1 MKPEQRQDEIVTLLR
16 SLQRELRVEELAEM
30 LEVSP
35 LTIRRDLHALS
46 RAGAILRTHGGC
58 RAVGRAAL
66 ESEYHLKVAQN
77 FELKRA
83 IGSAAAQQVAPAA
96 TLLIND
102 GSTTFHLA
110 SHLKGKGPLTIYTNS
125 LAMISELSQSPDITI
140 YILGGRYNRELYS
153 LQGSFTEHIL
163 ESCHADI
170 AFIGADA
177 VAADGQC
184 LADSPEEARLTQSM
198 LRRGRTRILL
208 ADHTKFEAPG
218 YFAYGSLRDFDLWIT
233 TRGLPAP
240 ALNRLRKLT
249 EILQVS
255 A

>member
-1 MKPEQRQDEIVTLLR
+1 M
-16 SLQRELRVEELAEM
+16 
-30 LEVSP
+30 
-35 LTIRRDLHALS
+35 
-46 RAGAILRTHGGC
+46 
-58 RAVGRAAL
+58 
-66 ESEYHLKVAQN
+66 AQH

-83 IGSAAAQQVAPAA
+83 IGAAAAARVAAAA

-110 SHLKGKGPLTIYTNS
+110 SHLKTKGPLTIYTNS

-140 YILGGRYNRELYS
+140 YILGGKYNRDLYS

-163 ESCHADI
+163 ESCQADI

-177 VAADGQC
+177 VAADGKC

-218 YFAYGSLRDFDLWIT
+218 TFAYGTLQDFDLWVT
-233 TRGLPAP
+233 TGGLPA
-240 ALNRLRKLT
+240 AVLKRLRALT

-255 A
+255 P